1 MSRPLIAFALIA
13 AGFALGG
20 STCQQQVVQDATLI
34 NGTLADPQVQAA
46 ITNIAALNVGVVCV
60 LSAAAGVTSEV
71 ASVLKATATVNGA
84 KIGAVA
90 TADLCLALGGA
101 VPAVPKPA
109 VAK

>member
-46 ITNIAALNVGVVCV
+46 ITNIAALNEGVVCV

-71 ASVLKATATVNGA
+71 ASALKATATVNGA